1 MSGKTSLITLT
12 TDFSTRDPYV
22 GIVKGVILGICPEAR
37 IIDLTHHIPA
47 QNINYA
53 LWTLK
58 DSVWYFP
65 EGTVHMAVVD
75 PGVGS
80 NRRPIALRSEGQILV
95 GPDNGIFS
103 AFLPAE
109 EIVVCN
115 REEFFL
121 PSVSRTF
128 HARDIFAPVAAR
140 LACGTSLAEVGDPIT
155 DPMEMPVNEARAE
168 EGSILGRVVQ
178 IDHFGNIITNVPGA
192 MIPAGSRVTVRV
204 RNRQVAGLSQC
215 YSEAEPGGLTC
226 LIGSS
231 GRLEIAV
238 PQGSAAGTL
247 SAGIGDEVEVEFE

>member
-1 MSGKTSLITLT
+1 MSGKKNLITLT
-12 TDFSTRDPYV
+12 TDFGSRDPYV
-22 GIVKGVILGICPEAR
+22 GIVKGVILGVCPEAE

-58 DSVWYFP
+58 DSVRYFP
-65 EGTVHMAVVD
+65 PGTVHMAVVD

-80 NRRPIALRSEGQILV
+80 NRRPIALRSNGQIMV

-103 AFLPAE
+103 NFLPAD

-115 REEFFL
+115 RPEFFL

-128 HARDIFAPVAAR
+128 HARDIFAPVTAHI
-140 LACGTSLAEVGDPIT
+140 ACGKALADLGDPVT
-155 DPMEMPVNEARAE
+155 DPVEIPVHEAREE

-178 IDHFGNIITNVPGA
+178 LDHFGNVITNVPA
-192 MIPAGSRVTVRV
+192 SMIPAGANVRVKV
-204 RNRQVAGLSQC
+204 RNRWVAGLSQC
-215 YSEAEPGGLTC
+215 YSEAEPGTLTC

-238 PQGSAAGTL
+238 PRGSAAIML
-247 SAGIGDEVEVEFE
+247 SAGIGEEVEVEFD

>member
-1 MSGKTSLITLT
+1 MAGKESLVTLT
-12 TDFSTRDPYV
+12 TDFGSRDPYV
-22 GIVKGVILGICPEAR
+22 GIVKGVILGLCPDAR

-58 DSVWYFP
+58 DSVHYFP

-75 PGVGS
+75 PGVGGS
-80 NRRPIALRSEGQILV
+80 RRPIALRSGGQILV

-103 AFLPAE
+103 AFIPAD

-115 REEFFL
+115 RPEFFL
-121 PSVSRTF
+121 PKVSRTF

-140 LACGTSLAEVGDPIT
+140 LACGWALSDLGDPIT
-155 DPMEMPVNEARAE
+155 DPMEIPVHEARPE
-168 EGSILGRVVQ
+168 EGSILGKVVQ
-178 IDHFGNIITNVPGA
+178 VDHFGNLITN
-192 MIPAGSRVTVRV
+192 IPADMVPERSKVTVSV
-204 RNRQVAGLSQC
+204 RNRKVAGLSEC
-215 YSEAEPGGLTC
+215 YSAAERGTLTC

-238 PQGSAAGTL
+238 PQGAAASVLAAGV
-247 SAGIGDEVEVEFE
+247 GDEVEVEFD